1 MPDYKNGKIYT
12 IRYKNDDTLI
22 YVGSTTQPLYKRWF
36 EHKCRCSKENNEHY
50 NKNIYVK
57 IRETEI
63 NNWYIELYED
73 IPCERKEQL
82 EKREGEIIR
91 DIGNLNKII
100 PGSKEQKNEEYGK
113 TYYQQKKEYFQQY
126 GMEYYKQ
133 NKEKKTDLKIEI
145 IKDYVSENGYKNAT
159 DFATEK
165 GMKYYQICYYC

>member
-12 IRYKNDDTLI
+12 IRCKIDASLI
-22 YVGSTTQPLYKRWF
+22 YVGSTTEKLSIRMAKHRYDSKKSHTLPFYKQIKDW
-36 EHKCRCSKENNEHY
+36 ND
-50 NKNIYVK
+50 
-57 IRETEI
+57 
-63 NNWYIELYED
+63 WYIELYED
-73 IPCERKEQL
+73 FPCERKEQL

-133 NKEKKTDLKIEI
+133 NKEKIQEHYKIKITCECGCEI
-145 IKDYVSENGYKNAT
+145 RKDAISQHKKSNKHRNLLQ
-159 DFATEK
+159 
-165 GMKYYQICYYC
+165 QISDINL